1 MIILGVEELKLLMVQ
16 LILTQAAISRYE
28 TNSSLS
34 KKVLVKYTTS
44 AEDKNDLILVFAV
57 RSKNSKH
64 KQFAWWC
71 VRKIYWA

>member
-1 MIILGVEELKLLMVQ
+1 MVQ
-16 LILTQAAISRYE
+16 LILTQAAISKVDMKLIQAKE
-28 TNSSLS
+28 
-34 KKVLVKYTTS
+34 VLVKYTTS

>member
-1 MIILGVEELKLLMVQ
+1 MVQ
-16 LILTQAAISRYE
+16 LILTQAAISKVDMKL
-28 TNSSLS
+28 NQA

-57 RSKNSKH
+57 RSKKSKH

-71 VRKIYWA
+71 LKKIYWA

>member
-1 MIILGVEELKLLMVQ
+1 MVQ
-16 LILTQAAISRYE
+16 LILTQAAISKVDMKLIQAYQ
-28 TNSSLS
+28 

-57 RSKNSKH
+57 RSTNSKH